1 MTERAVATYPS
12 LAGRTVFVSG
22 GASGIGE
29 AIVRAF
35 AGQGARIGF
44 ADIME
49 EAGTKL
55 AEELSGEGAEV
66 FFVPCDLTDIAAL
79 KAAVARVAA
88 ELGTITVLVNNA
100 ANDTRHDWRNETPE
114 NFDAR
119 IAVNLRHF
127 FFAIQAVAP
136 GMIEAGGGSIINF
149 GSISWMVGSRD
160 LPVYMTAKAGIHGMT
175 RSFARELGPHRIRVN
190 TVLPGWVMTQRQLRL
205 WVNEETDKLLAERQC
220 LPDRLQ
226 PHDLARMV
234 LFLAS
239 DDSAMCTAQN
249 FIVDGGWA

>member
-1 MTERAVATYPS
+1 MAERALALYPS

-29 AIVRAF
+29 AVVRAF
-35 AGQGARIGF
+35 AGQRARVGF
-44 ADIME
+44 VDIMQ

-55 AEELSGEGAEV
+55 AEELSGQGEV
-66 FFVPCDLTDIAAL
+66 VFVCCDLTDIAAL
-79 KAAVARVAA
+79 NAAVARVAA
-88 ELGTITVLVNNA
+88 ELGTITILVNNA

-136 GMIEAGGGSIINF
+136 GMIEAGGGSIVNF

-175 RSFARELGPHRIRVN
+175 RSFARELGAHRIRVN
-190 TVLPGWVMTQRQLRL
+190 TVLPGWVMTERQLKL

-226 PHDLARMV
+226 PDDLARMV